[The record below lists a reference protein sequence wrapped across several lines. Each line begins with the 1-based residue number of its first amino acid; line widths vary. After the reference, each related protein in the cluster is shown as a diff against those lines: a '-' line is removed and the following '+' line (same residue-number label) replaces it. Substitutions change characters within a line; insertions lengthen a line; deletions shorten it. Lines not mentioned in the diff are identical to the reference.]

1 MFFDNKTLPAS
12 SSEALESINRLLQ
25 LSDMLLG
32 PDKTNDIL
40 FRSIERMRE
49 EDLREEIASEYRVS
63 GMGESYADLEARCA
77 SGQGILGDIDELKA
91 ILDKA
96 NEACYQGATTDVV
109 SFSGNGQRES
119 TASATITISLHGP
132 RSVVVSLANEIAGD
146 AEDTVSYVKS
156 TLPEND
162 GIACSISTTIDTVQ

>member
-1 MFFDNKTLPAS
+1 MFFDNKTSPAS
-12 SSEALESINRLLQ
+12 SNDALESINRLLQ

-32 PDKTNDIL
+32 PEKTNGIL
-40 FRSIERMRE
+40 FRSIERMRKE
-49 EDLREEIASEYRVS
+49 ELQEEVASEHRVS
-63 GMGESYADLEARCA
+63 GMEESYADLEARCA
-77 SGQGILGDIDELKA
+77 SGQGILGDIDELKV

-96 NEACYQGATTDVV
+96 NEACYQGATTGRISLGD
-109 SFSGNGQRES
+109 NGQRES
-119 TASATITISLHGP
+119 AASATITISLHGP

-146 AEDTVSYVKS
+146 AEDAVSYVKS